1 MKVFGLPICRIASGK
16 LNPVMKNSDHRAKE
30 VVRRGREIYER
41 DIRSKVEP
49 EFEGKFIVVDVITG
63 DYVIADDDS
72 EAFDLA
78 EAKHSDGVHYVARI
92 GHRAPYR
99 IGSYPRR

>member
-1 MKVFGLPICRIASGK
+1 MGATGST
-16 LNPVMKNSDHRAKE
+16 AKE

-49 EFEGKFIVVDVITG
+49 EFEGKFIVVDVVTG
-63 DYVIADDDS
+63 DYVIADSDS

-78 EAKHSDGVHYVARI
+78 EERHPDGVHYVAWI

-99 IGSYPRR
+99 IGSRPGAPR